1 MKETIVASSPRR
13 INPPHYFLM
22 AVLTMLALA
31 RLPGGA
37 VLTAP
42 WYYAGA
48 IVLGCGVLIA
58 VVASR
63 QFTVVGTNIVPL
75 TRSSSLVTN
84 GAFAL
89 TRNPMYLGMVLALV
103 GAALLLNAPW
113 PWLVPCGFAALLYY
127 RFIRHEEALMAQTF
141 GDAYL
146 QYKQRVRRW
155 I

>member
-1 MKETIVASSPRR
+1 VTPRR
-13 INPPHYFLM
+13 INPPHYFLLAIVM
-22 AVLTMLALA
+22 MFALA
-31 RLPGGA
+31 WLPDEPVMA
-37 VLTAP
+37 AP

-48 IVLGCGVLIA
+48 IVLICGIA
-58 VVASR
+58 VALVASR
-63 QFTVVGTNIVPL
+63 QFAVVGTNIVPL

-89 TRNPMYLGMVLALV
+89 TRNPMYIGMVLALI
-103 GAALLLNAPW
+103 GTALLLNRAW
-113 PWLVPCGFAALLYY
+113 PWLVPCAFAAVLYF

>member
-1 MKETIVASSPRR
+1 VTPRR
-13 INPPHYFLM
+13 INPPHYFLL
-22 AVLTMLALA
+22 ALVIMLALA
-31 RLPGGA
+31 WLPGEPVMA
-37 VLTAP
+37 AP

-48 IVLGCGVLIA
+48 IVLIGGIAVA

-63 QFTVVGTNIVPL
+63 QFAVVGTNIVPL

-89 TRNPMYLGMVLALV
+89 TRNPMYVGMVLVLI
-103 GAALLLNAPW
+103 GTALLLNRPW
-113 PWLVPCGFAALLYY
+113 PWLVPCAFTAVLYF

>member
-1 MKETIVASSPRR
+1 MTPRR
-13 INPPHYFLM
+13 INPPHYFLL
-22 AVLTMLALA
+22 ALGIMLALA
-31 RLPGGA
+31 WLPGEPVVG
-37 VLTAP
+37 AP
-42 WYYAGA
+42 WYYVGA
-48 IVLGCGVLIA
+48 IVLICGIA
-58 VVASR
+58 VALAASR
-63 QFTVVGTNIVPL
+63 QFAIVGTNIVPL

-89 TRNPMYLGMVLALV
+89 TRNPMYLGMVLAQI
-103 GAALLLNAPW
+103 GTASLLNRAW
-113 PWLVPCGFAALLYY
+113 PWLVPCAFAAVLYF